1 MVLNSLPRKEN
12 LNDKAF
18 SNMRSLRLLK
28 ISNVHLPIGL
38 NFLSNKLRMMEWH
51 DYPLKFMPISFQP
64 DNLVELIMPRSHIE
78 QLPEGLTVSFPLMHA
93 SVAFLSIF
101 KMRIKFSTT

>member
-1 MVLNSLPRKEN
+1 MVLNSPPRKEN

-18 SNMRSLRLLK
+18 SNMKSLRLLK

-38 NFLSNKLRMMEWH
+38 NFFSNKLRMIEWH
-51 DYPLKFMPISFQP
+51 DYPLKFMPISYQP

-78 QLPEGLTVSFPLMHA
+78 QLPGGLIVSFPLMHA
-93 SVAFLSIF
+93 SVAFLFFIF
-101 KMRIKFSTT
+101 LYFQNAD